1 MIIQGNFV
9 SQNFWTLRAAVTS
22 GHKVLGVNVAL
33 DIVWNFGL
41 ISTLKALIP
50 STATKRCH
58 HSLNLSCKKQ
68 CNVRDRYVIILYS
81 NSKLIFIS
89 LKRLVNSCQMIVQGM
104 FVLEKLW
111 AVWAIITS
119 WHNVFRIDMTFDI
132 GWDLGMIS
140 TLQALIPGATSK
152 ISYHTFNLS

>member
-33 DIVWNFGL
+33 DIVWYFGL

-81 NSKLIFIS
+81 NSKLIFIKACELLPNDCS
-89 LKRLVNSCQMIVQGM
+89 GHVCSWEALGSVGNNIQLIQC
-104 FVLEKLW
+104 
-111 AVWAIITS
+111 VWHRYDVWHWLRS
-119 WHNVFRIDMTFDI
+119 WNDI
-132 GWDLGMIS
+132 H
-140 TLQALIPGATSK
+140 IPGIDTQR
-152 ISYHTFNLS
+152 HLQD